1 MPRTARTGAAAPSDD
16 ATTDLPEAGAQI
28 TRWRDDM
35 LDQIKRRPAR
45 SLLIAAGAGYL
56 AGGGIGT
63 ILTARLL
70 ALGARMAVRLAVI
83 PIFADGIERALFD
96 GRGGPNPAEA
106 KTPNPKQLIQKEI
119 DS

>member
-1 MPRTARTGAAAPSDD
+1 MPSTARTSATGENQGATPD
-16 ATTDLPEAGAQI
+16 AREVGTQLV
-28 TRWRDDM
+28 RWRDD
-35 LDQIKRRPAR
+35 LFDQIKRRPAR
-45 SLLIAAGAGYL
+45 SLLIAIGAGYV

-70 ALGARMAVRLAVI
+70 GLGARMAVRLAVI

-96 GRGGPNPAEA
+96 GQAPASPGA
-106 KTPNPKQLIQKEI
+106 KAPNPKQLIQKEI